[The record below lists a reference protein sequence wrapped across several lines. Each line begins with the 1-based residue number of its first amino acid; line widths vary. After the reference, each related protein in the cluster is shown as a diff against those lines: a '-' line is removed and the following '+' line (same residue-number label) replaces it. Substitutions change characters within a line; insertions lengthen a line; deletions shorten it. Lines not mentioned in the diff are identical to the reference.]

1 MNDEE
6 AKPVTREPAAAGQ
19 ELTFEQ
25 ALARLEQVINELE
38 HGEIPLERAIAL
50 FEEGMRLSRMCAA
63 ILDEAEARIEL
74 LQKTADNAFE
84 VKPFMGGDKA
94 S

>member
-1 MNDEE
+1 MNEE
-6 AKPVTREPAAAGQ
+6 GAKPVSREPAASDQA
-19 ELTFEQ
+19 LTFEQ
-25 ALARLEQVINELE
+25 ALARLEQVIDELE

-74 LQKTADNAFE
+74 LQKTADNAYE